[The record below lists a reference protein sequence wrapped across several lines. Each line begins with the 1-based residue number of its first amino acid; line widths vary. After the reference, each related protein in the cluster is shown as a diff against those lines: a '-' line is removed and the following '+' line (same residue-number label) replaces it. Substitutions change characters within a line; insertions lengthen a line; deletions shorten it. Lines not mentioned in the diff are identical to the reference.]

1 MQSLRQPVGPLPP
14 QVYWRRRLVVGI
26 GLLAVILIVV
36 LILVRPGAEQAGDHR
51 LPIERL
57 RLAKAHRG

>member
-1 MQSLRQPVGPLPP
+1 VVFVDLPAVGTTFNAKD
-14 QVYWRRRLVVGI
+14 VAI
-26 GLLAVILIVV
+26 T
-36 LILVRPGAEQAGDHR
+36 R